1 MIILQVSYVSIVFQS
16 NGHRYL
22 IAFYGMLTDIK
33 NVLHNA
39 NSLKLIV
46 LKTKEQI
53 VKACFYCHSFSSEN
67 SLFFRLQPVLLPELT
82 CFQILTCFH
91 FLQAINKSPANNTEA
106 CLQHEIQRLTGENF
120 DLREKIENLNENTK
134 RLKRLL
140 KLYMKKLTDVGGK
153 EKNLIEFV

>member
-53 VKACFYCHSFSSEN
+53 VKTCFYCHSFSSEN

-91 FLQAINKSPANNTEA
+91 FFSGDQQISGQQYRGLPAARDPTFDRRKFRPSRKDRKFERKHEAPQTASQA
-106 CLQHEIQRLTGENF
+106 LHEEIDR
-120 DLREKIENLNENTK
+120 R
-134 RLKRLL
+134 RR
-140 KLYMKKLTDVGGK
+140 
-153 EKNLIEFV
+153 

>member
-1 MIILQVSYVSIVFQS
+1 MIILQVCYVSIVFQS

-67 SLFFRLQPVLLPELT
+67 LLFSFTACIITWINLFPNFNLFSFFSGDQQISCQQYRSLLAARDPTFDRRKFRPSRKDRKFERKHEAPQT
-82 CFQILTCFH
+82 AS
-91 FLQAINKSPANNTEA
+91 QA
-106 CLQHEIQRLTGENF
+106 LHEEIDR
-120 DLREKIENLNENTK
+120 R
-134 RLKRLL
+134 RR
-140 KLYMKKLTDVGGK
+140 
-153 EKNLIEFV
+153 